1 MNEPRG
7 IDRLFDK
14 LAIRYGRS
22 FLDQWLGQ
30 DIEDVKADWIDE
42 LRPFIKSPEVFAW
55 ALDHLPERAP
65 NVGQFK
71 ALCRQAPRKPTP
83 ALPAPPVNP
92 ERARECFAAVAAALA
107 PKKNADPK
115 QWARD
120 LITKHE
126 AGEKVQPAALNAA
139 RRALR
144 YESTTTEA
152 TEDPQQ

>member
-1 MNEPRG
+1 MSRG

-14 LAIRYGRS
+14 LAIRYGS
-22 FLDQWLGQ
+22 AFLDQWRGMPL
-30 DIEDVKADWIDE
+30 EDVKADWIEE
-42 LRPFIKSPEVFAW
+42 LRAFAHAPEVFAW
-55 ALDHLPERAP
+55 ALEHLPERAP

-71 ALCRQAPRKPTP
+71 ALCRQAPRKPAP

-92 ERARECFAAVAAALA
+92 ERAREAFAVVAAALA
-107 PKKNADPK
+107 PKEHADPK

-126 AGEKVQPAALNAA
+126 AGEKVALAALNAA

-144 YESTTTEA
+144 IEA
-152 TEDPQQ
+152 TEPQSDTEA